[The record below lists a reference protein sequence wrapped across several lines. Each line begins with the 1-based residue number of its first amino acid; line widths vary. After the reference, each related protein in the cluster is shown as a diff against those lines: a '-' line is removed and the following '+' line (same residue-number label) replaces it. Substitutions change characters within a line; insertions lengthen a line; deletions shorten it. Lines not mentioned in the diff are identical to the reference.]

1 MAANQRLPLAEP
13 PILHTVG
20 RHATVNRRAA
30 MLDVIG
36 VSRRFGGARAVDGVT
51 LHVAAGT
58 ITGLIGPNGAGK
70 TTLFN
75 VIAGSLPPSAGR
87 IVLNGQDI
95 GGAPAHRRLAAGLGR
110 TFQIPRPFGA
120 MTVLENLLLAAQDQ
134 RGEAPF
140 ANFFPRA
147 VAAQERRNAE
157 RARDILAFVALE
169 KLAAAPA
176 SVLSGGQR
184 KLLELAR
191 VLMAAPRI
199 VLLDEPAAGVNP
211 TLLETI
217 IDRIAALHAR
227 GLTFLIVEHNLD
239 LIARLC
245 SEVHVMAGGKLL
257 VSGTPDAVTRDARV
271 VDAYL
276 GGAA

>member
-1 MAANQRLPLAEP
+1 
-13 PILHTVG
+13 
-20 RHATVNRRAA
+20 
-30 MLDVIG
+30 MLEVID
-36 VSRRFGGARAVDGVT
+36 VSRDFGPARAVDRVS
-51 LHVAAGT
+51 LHVAKGE

-75 VIAGSLPPSAGR
+75 VIAGSLAPSSGR
-87 IVLNGQDI
+87 VVLEGRDI
-95 GGAPAHRRLAAGLGR
+95 GGRPAHTRLAAGLAR

-120 MTVLENLLLAAQDQ
+120 MTVLENVLLGAPGQ
-134 RGEAPF
+134 RGESPF
-140 ANFFPRA
+140 ANWFAARA
-147 VAAQERRNAE
+147 VAARERRNAE

-169 KLAAAPA
+169 RLAGAPA
-176 SVLSGGQR
+176 ATLSGGQR

-191 VLMAAPRI
+191 VLMAEPRL

-217 IDRIAALHAR
+217 IDRIATLRAR

-245 SEVHVMAGGKLL
+245 AVAHVMAGGRLL
-257 VSGTPDAVTRDARV
+257 ASGAPGEVTRDPRV
-271 VDAYL
+271 VEAYI

>member
-1 MAANQRLPLAEP
+1 
-13 PILHTVG
+13 
-20 RHATVNRRAA
+20 
-30 MLDVIG
+30 MLELIG
-36 VSRRFGGARAVDGVT
+36 VCRAFGGARAVDDVS
-51 LHVAAGT
+51 LRVAGGR

-75 VIAGSLPPSAGR
+75 LIAGSLPPSAGR
-87 IVLNGQDI
+87 ILLNGQNI
-95 GGAPAHRRLAAGLGR
+95 AGAPAHRRLGAGLAR

-120 MTVLENLLLAAQDQ
+120 MTVLENVLLAAPGQ

-140 ANFFPRA
+140 ANWFLPRA
-147 VAAQERRNAE
+147 VAAQERRNAD
-157 RARDILAFVALE
+157 RARDILAFLALDR
-169 KLAAAPA
+169 LAAAPA
-176 SVLSGGQR
+176 ATLSGGQR

-191 VLMAAPRI
+191 VLMADPKLI
-199 VLLDEPAAGVNP
+199 LLDEPAAGVNP

-245 SEVHVMAGGKLL
+245 SEVHVMAAGKLL
-257 VSGTPDAVTRDARV
+257 VSGTPEAVTRDARV

>member
-1 MAANQRLPLAEP
+1 
-13 PILHTVG
+13 
-20 RHATVNRRAA
+20 
-30 MLDVIG
+30 MLEVID
-36 VSRRFGGARAVDGVT
+36 VSRNFGGARAVDGVS
-51 LHVAAGT
+51 LRVAGGR

-75 VIAGSLPPSAGR
+75 LIAGSLPPSSGR
-87 IVLNGQDI
+87 IVLEGREI
-95 GGAPAHRRLAAGLGR
+95 AGAPAHTRLRAGLAR

-120 MTVLENLLLAAQDQ
+120 MTVLENVLLAAPAQ
-134 RGEAPF
+134 RGERPF
-140 ANFFPRA
+140 ANWLAPGA
-147 VAAQERRNAE
+147 VARQERDNADKA
-157 RARDILAFVALE
+157 RAIIAFLALE
-169 KLAAAPA
+169 RLAGAPA
-176 SVLSGGQR
+176 ATLSGGQR

-191 VLMAAPRI
+191 VLMAEPRI
-199 VLLDEPAAGVNP
+199 ILLDEPAAGVNP

-245 SEVHVMAGGKLL
+245 SEVHVMAGGRLL
-257 VSGTPDAVTRDARV
+257 VSGTPSEVTADARV
-271 VDAYL
+271 VEAYL